1 VIGLDS
7 TTDSL
12 EVVTG
17 NAISTD
23 LTVDY
28 MDISSSSTTY
38 TGAQTNVATAT
49 TTTLVAAPSSG
60 HQIAIKCIT
69 VHNNGATDQVVTV
82 QKKVS
87 STAYTIVYAV
97 LKTKQAL
104 HYFENVGWQ
113 IYDTTGNLR
122 TRLTSG
128 ESIPSLRT
136 RVGGVFTAGL
146 GSTKSLTS
154 QTSFAY
160 YVGQA
165 PPGGIAS
172 IKVRLRVTTAYGG
185 DGATPW
191 AEIAI
196 ATGAP
201 SIGGNANLTTQGFT
215 DVSAIINAIAQV
227 TVTVAVTGTVNEG
240 DDVWI
245 IFANKATTVAVLRAD
260 SLADDLTS
268 GYQVAAV
275 TTQPSTMGAATAFTV
290 EGATVLAPWFSVQ

>member
-1 VIGLDS
+1 MIGLDS
-7 TTDSL
+7 TTDSM

-17 NAISTD
+17 NNVSTD
-23 LTVDY
+23 LTADY

-38 TGAQTNVATAT
+38 TGAQTNVNNA
-49 TTTLVAAPSSG
+49 TTTLVPAPSSG
-60 HQIAIKCIT
+60 HQITIKAIT

-82 QKKVS
+82 QRKVS
-87 STAYTIVYAV
+87 STAYTIIYAV

-128 ESIPSLRT
+128 ESPPSIRT
-136 RVGGVFTAGL
+136 RVGGILTASLAG
-146 GSTKSLTS
+146 TKSLTS

-172 IKVRLRVTTAYGG
+172 IKVRLRVTTAYGA

-191 AEIAI
+191 AEIAV

-201 SIGGNANLTTQGFT
+201 SIGGNANLTNQGST
-215 DVSAIINAIAQV
+215 DVSGTINATGQF
-227 TVTVAVTGTVNEG
+227 TVTVAVTGTINEG

-268 GYQVAAV
+268 GYQVAAA
-275 TTQPSTMGAATAFTV
+275 TTRPSTMAASTVFTV